1 MPVRDVTDIRPERID
16 APEAE
21 ERHTVLAIVA
31 WIFVIALVISYTGY
45 CFFTTTEMI
54 NRTSDKFG
62 ISPP

>member
-1 MPVRDVTDIRPERID
+1 MPARDVTDIRPERID

-45 CFFTTTEMI
+45 CFFTTTEKI
-54 NRTSDKFG
+54 NRTSDRLG